1 MPRKKTGLASSTK
14 KRYIKSTC
22 HCLILCQNIVGG
34 LYTIISEGKFT
45 QSKTGNFIEN
55 SYNILY
61 TLYMDKDTIL
71 SILVLSK
78 GGTYDE

>member
-1 MPRKKTGLASSTK
+1 
-14 KRYIKSTC
+14 
-22 HCLILCQNIVGG
+22 
-34 LYTIISEGKFT
+34 
-45 QSKTGNFIEN
+45 
-55 SYNILY
+55 LY

>member
-1 MPRKKTGLASSTK
+1 MGTMRAM
-14 KRYIKSTC
+14 
-22 HCLILCQNIVGG
+22 IL
-34 LYTIISEGKFT
+34 
-45 QSKTGNFIEN
+45 KTGNFIEN

-71 SILVLSK
+71 VLSK

>member
-1 MPRKKTGLASSTK
+1 MGTMRAM
-14 KRYIKSTC
+14 
-22 HCLILCQNIVGG
+22 IL
-34 LYTIISEGKFT
+34 
-45 QSKTGNFIEN
+45 KTGNFIEN

-61 TLYMDKDTIL
+61 TLYMDKDIIL